1 MAKSGPE
8 PMAEKTVFDKGEA
21 AIDLSDSI
29 ADKWIS
35 HNAPPY
41 AAPYSNIEPGAIE
54 SFFARFLYPID
65 IGIIFT
71 SNASLFARS
80 FPTGQM

>member
-1 MAKSGPE
+1 MAKTGPE
-8 PMAEKTVFDKGEA
+8 SMPEKAVFDKGEA

-41 AAPYSNIEPGAIE
+41 AVPYSNIEPGAIE
-54 SFFARFLYPID
+54 SFFARFLYPGE
-65 IGIIFT
+65 IGIILT
-71 SNASLFARS
+71 ANASFFARS
-80 FPTGQM
+80 LPTGQI